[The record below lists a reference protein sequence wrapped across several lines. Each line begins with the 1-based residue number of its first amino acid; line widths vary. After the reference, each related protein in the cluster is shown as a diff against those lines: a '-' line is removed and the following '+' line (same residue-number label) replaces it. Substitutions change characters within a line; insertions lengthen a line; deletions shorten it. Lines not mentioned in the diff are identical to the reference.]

1 MQLTVFDQLLR
12 PVAQPLVRFKT
23 DRFNIYAYTCNGNV
37 AQFKLIFSKLKPKL
51 SLLCSP
57 MNTVFNF
64 IPHESLGFQTRFYD
78 GHVAFGSFFIAVNIV
93 Q

>member
-12 PVAQPLVRFKT
+12 PAAQPLVRFKT
-23 DRFNIYAYTCNGNV
+23 DRFIIYAYNSNV

-51 SLLCSP
+51 SPLCSS
-57 MNTVFNF
+57 MNTVFNL
-64 IPHESLGFQTRFYD
+64 IPHESPGFRTRFYD
-78 GHVAFGSFFIAVNIV
+78 RHDVFGSFFIVVNTV